1 VDQTGLTKT
10 IKIIELENTHQR
22 KLFSWP
28 RYDHKQASKV
38 INGLKDLGVETIT
51 VGGPQQQGKLRFL
64 GKGHVGI
71 VIEAKYKDKKAALKI
86 RRTDADRKNLNKEAE
101 NLKLANSVQIGPK
114 LYAFNEETIVMELI
128 NGKYFPDWLE
138 EINKEIETL
147 RTVLKELLEKTR
159 TLDKIGLD
167 HGELGKIKRHV
178 IIEDNHPRIIDFESA
193 STKRRPSNVTSI
205 SQFLF
210 LNRHNQR
217 KINEKHQL
225 PRREKLIHALKT
237 YKMKR
242 DQTNFL
248 NLLKTLKLE

>member
-1 VDQTGLTKT
+1 MTKT
-10 IKIIELENTHQR
+10 IKITELENTHEK

-28 RYDHKQASKV
+28 RYDQKKASKV
-38 INGLKDLGVETIT
+38 INGLKDIGVNAITI
-51 VGGPQQQGKLRFL
+51 GGPQQQGKLRFL

-86 RRTDADRKNLNKEAE
+86 RRTDADRKTLNKEAA
-101 NLKLANSVQIGPK
+101 NLKLANSVQVGPE
-114 LYAFNEETIVMELI
+114 LYAFNEEIIVMELI
-128 NGKYFPDWLE
+128 NGKYFPDWLQETTE
-138 EINKEIETL
+138 ENVETL

-159 TLDKIGLD
+159 RLDKIGLD

-193 STKRRPSNVTSI
+193 STQRRPSNVTSI

-225 PRREKLIHALKT
+225 PSREKLIQTLRA
-237 YKMKR
+237 YKNMR
-242 DQTNFL
+242 NQTNYL